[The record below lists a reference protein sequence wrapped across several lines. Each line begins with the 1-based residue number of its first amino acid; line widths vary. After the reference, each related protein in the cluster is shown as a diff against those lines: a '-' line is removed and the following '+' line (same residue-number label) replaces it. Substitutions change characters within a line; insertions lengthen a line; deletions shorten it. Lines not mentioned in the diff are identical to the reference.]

1 MSTWPD
7 HPFGAGDLWMHREKM
22 QQGARAHYLKLVLS
36 LETFSVSI
44 TIKSDTI
51 KPDGVSHVDLQ
62 QRWPDVCPGMFCIA
76 APQHLQSTTELC
88 YCAWDNPWHIAA
100 GRRSKGG
107 DACLRGR
114 KGQLRD
120 IKHRGTTSGWES
132 PNQSRLTLFYSLSYA
147 NWFHSIIHSR

>member
-1 MSTWPD
+1 
-7 HPFGAGDLWMHREKM
+7 MHREKM

-107 DACLRGR
+107 DACL
-114 KGQLRD
+114 
-120 IKHRGTTSGWES
+120 GTASGEEK
-132 PNQSRLTLFYSLSYA
+132 A
-147 NWFHSIIHSR
+147 N